1 MSETTT
7 TEVSCLPDFL
17 GLGRD
22 YNLLQEHPWLS
33 AHYRALVLGT
43 LLPVIIV
50 LVKLIYDCFSAISL
64 PKPLQTLHHA
74 LSRPFQNFLNLEDL
88 EGPVDCT
95 VSGSLWKSRTL
106 AGLALVESAGW
117 LGCFAYAA
125 VLKDSV
131 YATQSLVTCI
141 TWVRFLVGVYISPL
155 VLKCTT
161 LIGLCYSE
169 RDTQTAYNTTLFF
182 SHFLICSCPSLI
194 G

>member
-1 MSETTT
+1 MSETT

-64 PKPLQTLHHA
+64 PKPLQTLHHT